1 MKILILLIS
10 AMLFSCTQKSNN
22 LLSKEQTKKIQED
35 VQAVIAQISDAAA
48 HVDTTKLYDVFSFEG
63 DDFTYMETTG
73 AFYDQNA
80 FKQMVRQFY
89 GPLKSEIIEKGAE
102 KYSYL
107 SEDNVLWSYSGAIT
121 ASYKNGQQTIYKPFG
136 MTMLFRKTNKKWKV
150 VLLQESTQEP
160 AQADKTKLN

>member
-80 FKQMVRQFY
+80 YKQMVRQFY

-107 SEDNVLWSYSGAIT
+107 SEDNVLWS
-121 ASYKNGQQTIYKPFG
+121 
-136 MTMLFRKTNKKWKV
+136 
-150 VLLQESTQEP
+150 
-160 AQADKTKLN
+160 